1 MFSNIKKNYVAYLG
15 REGSGSDSCP
25 SCVLMS
31 PGVDEGSTMASEA
44 AEAVEAAEDA
54 AETASLNVVCRVD
67 GMLHVATW
75 LKSERE
81 GGRGGDACEKSGRRV
96 VLHRMNVW

>member
-1 MFSNIKKNYVAYLG
+1 MIPERAWDTKRNS
-15 REGSGSDSCP
+15 GSGSCP
-25 SCVLMS
+25 PCVPMP

-44 AEAVEAAEDA
+44 VEAVEAAEDA

-96 VLHRMNVW
+96 DLHRMNVW